1 MRILVYGMQSS
12 GASLFTFFLAQRP
25 DTIAVIDL
33 WDGVV
38 APDFTDVAKDVIVK
52 CVVAPV
58 TPLETHLASFKP
70 DVKILFVRSKAS
82 NMESLSVKSYRNDG
96 GKMEDKFAEIT
107 SRVEQPTGFDHVVNY
122 EDFLNDRP
130 KVLAELSSLVAPSYY
145 EFKKTKDEVLDFNR
159 THSEWCRKNY
169 RKKWG
174 FGNIHF
180 EKDGTLRLGARK
192 PARKKTL
199 LNRVYE
205 KLSGRKMGS

>member
-38 APDFTDVAKDVIVK
+38 APDFTDAAKDVIVK

-58 TPLETHLASFKP
+58 TPLEAHLASFKP

-82 NMESLSVKSYRNDG
+82 NKESLSVKSYRNDG
-96 GKMEDKFAEIT
+96 GKMEDKFAEIE
-107 SRVEQPTGFDHVVNY
+107 SRVEQPTGFDHVINY

-130 KVLAELSSLVAPSYY
+130 KVLAELSSLVAPTYY
-145 EFKKTKDEVLDFNR
+145 EFKRSKDEVLDFNR

-180 EKDGTLRLGARK
+180 EADGTLKLGARK
-192 PARKKTL
+192 AAPKKKL

-205 KLSGRKMGS
+205 KLSGRKA